1 MGPIYM
7 ASALAEGRRHEQ
19 LQKAE
24 RRRLT
29 AARPESPGRP
39 GRAGLSTGPG
49 LVQRFALRAAGWGQ
63 RPAVVASA
71 TVLVPQPQA
80 CEPAAG

>member
-29 AARPESPGRP
+29 AARPGRP
-39 GRAGLSTGPG
+39 GRPGLSTGPG
-49 LVQRFALRAAGWGQ
+49 LFQRFALRAAGWGQ
-63 RPAVVASA
+63 RPAVAASPA
-71 TVLVPQPQA
+71 VLVPQPQA
-80 CEPAAG
+80 CEPAAS